1 MNRHL
6 FDHQALSYASFL
18 CHVIARMFVSLYAY
32 ALPLPVSNQTRFLL
46 QTSWPFYLAMN

>member
-6 FDHQALSYASFL
+6 FDRQALSYASFL
-18 CHVIARMFVSLYAY
+18 CHVSMFVSLYAY

-46 QTSWPFYLAMN
+46 QTPWPFYLAMN